1 MAVPIKDIAP
11 EVTVNSW
18 DSSDDL
24 MDKIRSTNR
33 LFRQACDQII
43 VMNNQ
48 INYLQTR
55 YERAM
60 KKNRRSFRYSLRLKL
75 ATLEGVRNMY
85 YEYAS
90 RKADDL
96 EQLQNE
102 LMDMQGLNVNEV
114 QDIIMEGS

>member
-1 MAVPIKDIAP
+1 MAAATATTLRPNDCS
-11 EVTVNSW
+11 E
-18 DSSDDL
+18 L
-24 MDKIRSTNR
+24 MEKIRSTNR

-55 YERAM
+55 YNRALN
-60 KKNRRSFRYSLRLKL
+60 KNLRSFRYSLRLKL

-90 RKADDL
+90 RKADVL
-96 EQLQNE
+96 EHLQIL
-102 LMDMQGLNVNEV
+102 LMAQGMGESEA
-114 QDIIMEGS
+114 QDIILDSGRN

>member
-1 MAVPIKDIAP
+1 MASTTTSASI
-11 EVTVNSW
+11 TSLNNW
-18 DSSDDL
+18 DSDL
-24 MDKIRSTNR
+24 IDKIRSTNR

-48 INYLQTR
+48 VNYLQTR
-55 YERAM
+55 YNRAM

-96 EQLQNE
+96 EHLQNE
-102 LMDMQGLNVNEV
+102 LMEV
-114 QDIIMEGS
+114 QGMNIDEFLT